1 MENPYVMTFRP
12 LRAYREINASLH
24 ELDEA
29 NSAAEQHER
38 LALASSTTRFC
49 QNSKKVVDGTM
60 SLSAVLMRAG
70 EVDEA
75 QRLLAEVDRDV
86 EQEKAAL
93 IGVMNEVSKKK
104 AERSHRMTRL
114 RLARLLVSA
123 VLGAS
128 LMTFSAFGV
137 ALANYFT
144 DRVSAGETA
153 TSNISVASTDRD
165 TSRAFRR
172 VELAPGLKVQF
183 TQAQFKE
190 YERLSSASADPAEL
204 ESFLRDMLPAGMLD
218 KVTSLLAAK
227 DLDGKVSSTVSTV
240 KGAVKKAAGYSAS
253 ASDSQGSSQASSDDE
268 GNSGSSGSSSKKKEQ
283 SDKDSSGGGSQQE
296 EGCEEPK
303 EGDDGDSTPLGGNC
317 IPVVNQENPL
327 G

>member
-1 MENPYVMTFRP
+1 MTFRP

-93 IGVMNEVSKKK
+93 IEVMNEVSKKK

-240 KGAVKKAAGYSAS
+240 KGAVKKAAAS
-253 ASDSQGSSQASSDDE
+253 ASNSQGSSEASSDNE

-283 SDKDSSGGGSQQE
+283 SDEDTSGGGSQQE

-317 IPVVNQENPL
+317 IPIVNKENPV